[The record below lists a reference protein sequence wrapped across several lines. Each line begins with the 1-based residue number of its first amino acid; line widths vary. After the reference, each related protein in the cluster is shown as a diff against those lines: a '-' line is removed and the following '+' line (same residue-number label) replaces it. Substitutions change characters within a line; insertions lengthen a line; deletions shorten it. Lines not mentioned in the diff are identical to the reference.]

1 MLLTIIFVRLIL
13 AVVFGVAGIAKF
25 FDRKGTKEAALN
37 FGAPASAIST
47 ISIVLPLLELTVAFA
62 LLFGVTAVW
71 GAAGA
76 LLLLLLF
83 IAVISR
89 RLMQGQGGNCHCFGQ
104 LYSRPLGPSTLIR
117 NVVIAL
123 VAVFLL
129 WQTFSVAV
137 PNVWT
142 SISALSNR
150 ELVWAGSLI
159 ALVLVAFA
167 PYFYSQRAKAKA
179 NQNNLGPANP
189 IVPGLP
195 LESKAPVF
203 EIDGYDK
210 KPISL
215 NSLMG
220 RRKPV
225 MLLFANPKCGP
236 CAAIF
241 HEVGSWQ
248 RDYDEK
254 VTIAII
260 SQGTIKDNFVNTV
273 RNDLKNVA
281 LQDEREVAD
290 QYSAMVTPSA
300 LVVRTDGLI
309 GSSLAAGAEE
319 IRALMENL
327 VGGPLKHS
335 HAPHLNAHQEPQVAT

>member
-1 MLLTIIFVRLIL
+1 MLLTIIFARLLL
-13 AVVFGVAGIAKF
+13 AVVFGVAGVAKF

-37 FGAPASAIST
+37 FGAPASATPVIA
-47 ISIVLPLLELTVAFA
+47 IVLPLLELTVAFA
-62 LLFGVTAVW
+62 LLFGVTAMW

-76 LLLLLLF
+76 LLLLLVF
-83 IAVISR
+83 IALISR

-117 NVVIAL
+117 NVVIAM
-123 VAVFLL
+123 VSASLL
-129 WQTFSVAV
+129 WLTYSVTIQ
-137 PNVWT
+137 NIWT

-150 ELVWAGSLI
+150 ELLWAVSLI
-159 ALVLVAFA
+159 GLALAGFA
-167 PYFYSQRAKAKA
+167 PYFYSQRKKAKA
-179 NQNNLGPANP
+179 NLNNLGPANP

-195 LESKAPVF
+195 VESSAPIF
-203 EIDGYDK
+203 EIDGYDRE
-210 KPISL
+210 PISL
-215 NSLMG
+215 QSLLG

-225 MLLFANPKCGP
+225 LLLFANPKCGP

-273 RNDLKNVA
+273 RNELRNVG
-281 LQDEREVAD
+281 LQGEREVAD
-290 QYSAMVTPSA
+290 QYVAMVTPSA

-319 IRALMENL
+319 IRTLMENL

-335 HAPHLNAHQEPQVAT
+335 HAPHFNAHQEPQVAT